1 MKKTEPWEWALG
13 GGVTVLAWYALP
25 DVVRS
30 KKLRSLIKA
39 GLLGVTAYAGTML
52 PGLATEV
59 EDLSTSVR
67 KQLVD
72 LPPKTAT
79 GILVGGTAAMAAITV
94 LAEKWIFTRGEL
106 RRARGVG
113 RRTRGRRWPLRR
125 RRRRWLPRTASP
137 VGRTRPDRA
146 TFRES
151 EITAW
156 EMFAQR

>member
-13 GGVTVLAWYALP
+13 GGATVLAWYALP

-106 RRARGVG
+106 RRARGV
-113 RRTRGRRWPLRR
+113 RAAHTRQALAIAAATAALAATDRVARWANE
-125 RRRRWLPRTASP
+125 T
-137 VGRTRPDRA
+137 
-146 TFRES
+146 
-151 EITAW
+151 
-156 EMFAQR
+156 